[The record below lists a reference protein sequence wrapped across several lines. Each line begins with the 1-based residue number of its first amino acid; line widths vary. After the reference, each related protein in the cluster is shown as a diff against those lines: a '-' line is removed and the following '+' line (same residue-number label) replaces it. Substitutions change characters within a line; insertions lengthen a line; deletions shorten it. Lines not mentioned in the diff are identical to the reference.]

1 MHMRLLSF
9 TGLLLFCAA
18 GIYAEAGQTLTGTIT
33 DKMCGAK
40 HMMADSSPAD
50 CIRECVKQGSDY
62 ALVSGDKVYTLKGD
76 KAQLEKHAAQKVTVQ
91 GKVDGDT
98 MTVDSIA
105 AAK

>member
-1 MHMRLLSF
+1 MHMRFLNL

-18 GIYAEAGQTLTGTIT
+18 GIYAQGQTITGTIT

-40 HMMADSSPAD
+40 HMMGDSSPAD

-76 KAQLEKHAAQKVTVQ
+76 KAQFEKYSAQKVTVQ
-91 GKVDGDT
+91 GKVSGDT
-98 MTVDSIA
+98 VTVNSIA